1 MHSHKLS
8 ACVSPSCVVCK
19 GFGEQ
24 VVCVMNMPWT
34 KCLVEMCLF
43 RVAVLTA
50 ETPLELDVTGAA
62 GMRPPKVGHA
72 LLWVWLR
79 LTGTQKAP
87 V

>member
-1 MHSHKLS
+1 ML
-8 ACVSPSCVVCK
+8 AQGGCTDC
-19 GFGEQ
+19 
-24 VVCVMNMPWT
+24 
-34 KCLVEMCLF
+34 
-43 RVAVLTA
+43 A
-50 ETPLELDVTGAA
+50 ETPLELQLELDVTGAA